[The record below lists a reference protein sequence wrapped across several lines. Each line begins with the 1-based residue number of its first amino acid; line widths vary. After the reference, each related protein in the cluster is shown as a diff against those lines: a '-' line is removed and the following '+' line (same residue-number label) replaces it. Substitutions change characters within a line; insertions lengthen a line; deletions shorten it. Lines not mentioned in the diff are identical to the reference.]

1 MSLKAVRRQL
11 ITIVLTA
18 LIGGLLG
25 ATLVRFAPG
34 FGVQE
39 SDLNAQ
45 LSAETRQALHQQ
57 DANERNVL
65 SYYGHYL
72 AQLSRGDFGYSRSL
86 NRPVLE
92 LLRDRIPETLYSL
105 AIGVGGGWLLGLAL
119 ALPATW
125 KRSPWYSTTAS
136 LITGIFL
143 CIPSAVL
150 ALLFLVVGSAGRLA
164 IALVVFPKVFR
175 FARNLLI
182 KTYAMPHV
190 LTAKARGLSGVHILG
205 WHVLPNIAAPMLAL
219 AGVTV
224 SLALGA
230 AIPVEV
236 VCDYPGLG
244 QLAWRSALARDVP
257 VLVNLTL
264 IIALVTVTANSFSDL
279 LTPKATRDVL

>member
-1 MSLKAVRRQL
+1 MSLKAIGRQL
-11 ITIVLTA
+11 ITILLTA

-34 FGVQE
+34 FGTQE

-45 LSAETRQALHQQ
+45 LSSQAREALHQQ
-57 DANERNVL
+57 DAGERNVL
-65 SYYGHYL
+65 SYYAHYL
-72 AQLSRGDFGYSRSL
+72 AQLAHGDFGYSRSL

-92 LLRDRIPETLYSL
+92 LLRDRAPDTLYSL
-105 AIGVGGGWLLGLAL
+105 AVGVGGGWLLGLAL

-125 KRSPWYSTTAS
+125 KRSPLYSTTAS

-150 ALLFLVVGSAGRLA
+150 ALLFLVVGSPGRLA
-164 IALVVFPKVFR
+164 IALIVFPKVFR

-182 KTYAMPHV
+182 KTYGMPHV
-190 LTAKARGLSGVHILG
+190 LTAKARGLSGVRILS
-205 WHVLPNIAAPMLAL
+205 WHVLPNMAAPMLAL